1 MVSSANFGKSLS
13 RIAFFMASNLWGT
26 TSAIR
31 WANKSEV
38 ATVDCIPVVLGVS
51 FLSSLTTKMTAL
63 SDGQCS
69 NGAISTA
76 FESCPSGKVP
86 ISQATNPP
94 KSDLHAEP
102 EPFRA
107 IFDNSDMSWGNS
119 YNFAIAETNA
129 AKPAADDAK
138 PAAVGKLFSETMCNF
153 ICDNLG
159 VSGDCSIEARNFLK
173 SAKHA

>member
-1 MVSSANFGKSLS
+1 
-13 RIAFFMASNLWGT
+13 
-26 TSAIR
+26 
-31 WANKSEV
+31 
-38 ATVDCIPVVLGVS
+38 
-51 FLSSLTTKMTAL
+51 MTAL

-94 KSDLHAEP
+94 TSDLHAEP
-102 EPFRA
+102 EPLRA